1 MYAFIEV
8 EYAFKIPTLFHLS
21 YKKADDSILGSL
33 MAQQ

>member
-8 EYAFKIPTLFHLS
+8 EYTFKSPTLFHLS
-21 YKKADDSILGSL
+21 YKKTDNSILGSL